1 MRAVQNEASL
11 PRPIDN
17 GQVDQTVVEYTGGRL
32 GAVTYRGPSGREYRF
47 SALPSGRKHYVLS
60 EDLEYFRCLVDFRV
74 LDERRIDPEADKL
87 RVLVTDMLEQRGALE
102 PTGAVM
108 TSDRDEEPGPP
119 RPSQRRGG
127 RPAGRG
133 FGAVLDC
140 WMTCGRLGEYYGT
153 AREAYDAID
162 DYLQQQ
168 TNADQYVPPRER
180 FPSVRSDAKRKRE
193 KAGRCLWHNHP
204 EPVPPELISG

>member
-1 MRAVQNEASL
+1 MENEAPL

-32 GAVTYRGPSGREYRF
+32 GAVTYRGPTGREHRF
-47 SALPSGRKHYVLS
+47 DAGPSNKRHYVLD
-60 EDLEYFRCLVDFRV
+60 EDLEYFRCQVDFRV
-74 LDERRIDPEADKL
+74 LEETRIDPEAEKL
-87 RVLVTDMLEQRGALE
+87 RALVTDVLEQRGALVS
-102 PTGAVM
+102 TGAPV
-108 TSDRDEEPGPP
+108 TSDRDEAPERPRPP
-119 RPSQRRGG
+119 RRRGG

-133 FGAVLDC
+133 FGAMLDC

-168 TNADQYVPPRER
+168 NNADQYIPPRER

-204 EPVPPELISG
+204 GPVPPELISG